1 MTFRREKDLQEKVRD
16 AIIKRYGSEIWYYHS
31 RSMLQKDSIDIILC
45 FKGYFIGIE
54 LKKDLLVKGP
64 TKMQQYNLNRIK
76 KAKGATIVADSVQQV
91 LSNLLY
97 FERNLILL
105 EFWQAKGKELCQMK
119 EE

>member
-54 LKKDLLVKGP
+54 LKKNLLEKGP
-64 TKMQQYNLNRIK
+64 TKIQQYNLNKIER
-76 KAKGATIVADSVQQV
+76 AKGMTIVADSVERV
-91 LSNLLY
+91 LSSLLY
-97 FERNLILL
+97 FERSLIRL
-105 EFWQAKGKELCQMK
+105 EYLIEKGKEICQTKM
-119 EE
+119 